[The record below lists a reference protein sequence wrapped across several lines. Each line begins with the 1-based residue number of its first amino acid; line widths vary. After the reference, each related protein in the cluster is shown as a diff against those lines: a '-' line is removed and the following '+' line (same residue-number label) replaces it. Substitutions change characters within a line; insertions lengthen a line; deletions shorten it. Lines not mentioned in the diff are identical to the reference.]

1 MADQTLTQDQ
11 AQAEW
16 DAMAAQRGGDDT
28 AQVKEVAPE
37 TPPQETTEAAPQ
49 PVAEQV
55 EEAQV
60 DPYAG
65 LSPEVRAKLERFD
78 QMAGSQQQLL
88 NELRET
94 KGRVSALQSEFAKSR
109 HTQNAGDS
117 PSQKQIAAA
126 ASNPQKWAE
135 LKNDFPE
142 WGEGIEAF
150 VESRL
155 GALAGSG
162 LTAEQVEQ
170 QVAQRTDMLAQ
181 QFEKS
186 LVELK
191 YDNWEN
197 IVRTDEFGQWFGA
210 QKPEV
215 QMLAHSPK
223 GKDALR
229 MLDLFHEAKKK
240 PVADVRQTRQE
251 KLAAAVTAKPGAPVA
266 TKTFE
271 DMTPTEQWNYLAEER
286 ARKSRAEA

>member
-1 MADQTLTQDQ
+1 MSDQTLTQ
-11 AQAEW
+11 AEW
-16 DAMAAQRGGDDT
+16 DAVAAERSGEPP
-28 AQVKEVAPE
+28 AEVKEVAPE
-37 TPPQETTEAAPQ
+37 TPPQETPETTTEAS
-49 PVAEQV
+49 AEPAK
-55 EEAQV
+55 EAEA

-109 HTQNAGDS
+109 NAQSSGES

-197 IVRTDEFGQWFGA
+197 IVRTDDFNQWFGA

-215 QMLAHSPK
+215 QMLANSPK
-223 GKDALR
+223 GKDAIR

-251 KLAAAVTAKPGAPVA
+251 KLAAAVTAKPGASVV

-271 DMTPTEQWNYLAEER
+271 DMTPSEQWNYLAEER
-286 ARKSRAEA
+286 ARKASAIA